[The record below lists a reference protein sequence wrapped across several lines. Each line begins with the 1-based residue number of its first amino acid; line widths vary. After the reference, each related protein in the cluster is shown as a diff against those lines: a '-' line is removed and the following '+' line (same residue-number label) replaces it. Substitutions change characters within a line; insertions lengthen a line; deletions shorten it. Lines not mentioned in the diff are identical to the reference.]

1 MHRYLVRFIER
12 SGHTAKHM
20 VFAHTKGEARRIA
33 AQDGCE
39 DILKVRR
46 VGLPWTTIIV
56 ITLILASFLYIAVR

>member
-33 AQDGCE
+33 AEDGCE

-46 VGLPWTTIIV
+46 VGLPWTTITI
-56 ITLILASFLYIAVR
+56 ITLIFAGFLYIAVK

>member
-33 AQDGCE
+33 AEDGCE
-39 DILKVRR
+39 DILRARR

-56 ITLILASFLYIAVR
+56 IALILASFLYIAVK